1 MMKTGLKLLIP
12 VALVG
17 ALAACSDDPEPTAE
31 SEDTVDKFE
40 LEVDDDKVKV
50 NVEEDS
56 DDDG

>member
-12 VALVG
+12 LALIG

-40 LEVDDDKVKV
+40 SVSYTHLTLPTKA
-50 NVEEDS
+50 
-56 DDDG
+56 